1 MLLNTDKTKSCR
13 RDHKEFQD
21 STVAN
26 LNSAISPPNLVP
38 DLTKRC
44 CHQLGLIHLGS
55 SKLISLILVVFV
67 ALM

>member
-1 MLLNTDKTKSCR
+1 MFLNTDKTKSCR

-38 DLTKRC
+38 DLTKIKMLSSTWINSSR
-44 CHQLGLIHLGS
+44 
-55 SKLISLILVVFV
+55 SKLISLILVFV